1 LNEVEEQ
8 MKRMMLALSLILL
21 AARALAADASGKDE
35 GIVVQKLQG
44 DVTVRHGV
52 TEAWTQIAVG
62 DVLKPDDSMKI
73 GKRGSAQLLV
83 RVNRSG
89 IRTAKRMSMPAE
101 VIVDMSDIRDLSQ
114 EELMLK
120 LTMEKVRASSY
131 QWRNEELHIP
141 NASVVHGQNQAEGAA
156 PRENDSQTGAFQ
168 LNGARVL
175 FDNGFYST
183 CALKTM
189 ELFRLYPPLGS
200 VFDNRLMMADALAQA
215 NLRSEALAEYN
226 GLSRMEGLT
235 LQQHET
241 LNGRIAQMKR

>member
-1 LNEVEEQ
+1 
-8 MKRMMLALSLILL
+8 MKHILL
-21 AARALAADASGKDE
+21 LPALFSLTVTALAADDPGRE
-35 GIVVQKLQG
+35 GGIVVQKLAG

-52 TEAWTQIAVG
+52 TEAWTKVAVG
-62 DVLKPDDSMKI
+62 DVLKPDDSMRI
-73 GKRGSAQLLV
+73 GKKGSAQLLV
-83 RVNRSG
+83 HVNRG
-89 IRTAKRMSMPAE
+89 GTATAKHMSMPSE

-131 QWRNEELHIP
+131 EWKNEELHIP
-141 NASVVHGQNQAEGAA
+141 NASVVHGQNQSASAP
-156 PRENDSQTGAFQ
+156 PRENDSQTGALQ

-175 FDNGFYST
+175 YANGFYST

-189 ELFRLYPPLGS
+189 ELFRLYPALGS
-200 VFDNRLMMADALAQA
+200 VFGNRLLMADALADA

-235 LQQHET
+235 VQQSTVLSE
-241 LNGRIAQMKR
+241 RIARLKQ

>member
-1 LNEVEEQ
+1 
-8 MKRMMLALSLILL
+8 MKRIMLTLSIL
-21 AARALAADASGKDE
+21 ALAASAPAADGEGKND

-62 DVLKPDDSMKI
+62 DILKPDDSMKI

-83 RVNRSG
+83 RVDRGGAMTS
-89 IRTAKRMSMPAE
+89 KRMSMPAE

-175 FDNGFYST
+175 FENGFYST

-215 NLRSEALAEYN
+215 NLRSEALAEYS
-226 GLSRMEGLT
+226 GLAKAEGLT
-235 LQQHET
+235 PQQRSTVNE
-241 LNGRIAQMKR
+241 RIAQLKK